1 MVLHS
6 SFILHKVFISLSNF
20 DLKQRWESICW
31 NSAAHIMDTKP
42 IFQSPLKQI
51 QRYGHGRALT
61 QANVTTFTLRNTNPF
76 LHSIEIMKQRTPLW
90 HQYSW
95 RRRGAQANRGVGSI
109 VLEISIFLKL
119 FSFLVSSI
127 FLLSRSCLDPPLCL
141 SVGKPSR
148 VSDPI
153 VTPV

>member
-31 NSAAHIMDTKP
+31 ISAAHIMDTKP

-76 LHSIEIMKQRTPLW
+76 LHSIEITK
-90 HQYSW
+90 
-95 RRRGAQANRGVGSI
+95 RRELRFDTNIAGVGG
-109 VLEISIFLKL
+109 ELKL
-119 FSFLVSSI
+119 IAALVA
-127 FLLSRSCLDPPLCL
+127 
-141 SVGKPSR
+141 
-148 VSDPI
+148 
-153 VTPV
+153 

>member
-1 MVLHS
+1 MSFNDAVVEKERAVCRKRESCYSRRLRTSSWRGYIFTRYYFYIANLSMVLHS

-76 LHSIEIMKQRTPLW
+76 LHSIEIMK
-90 HQYSW
+90 
-95 RRRGAQANRGVGSI
+95 RRKLRFDTNIAGAGG
-109 VLEISIFLKL
+109 ELKL
-119 FSFLVSSI
+119 IAPLVA
-127 FLLSRSCLDPPLCL
+127 
-141 SVGKPSR
+141 
-148 VSDPI
+148 
-153 VTPV
+153 